1 MGFGE
6 EIYKLAIL
14 SQKRRD
20 ELVNRLFVLPGHK
33 SKLEDFFKIIDSV
46 IDFKFYLFSC
56 TLRPQSIR
64 S

>member
-20 ELVNRLFVLPGHK
+20 ELVNRLYVLPGHK
-33 SKLEDFFKIIDSV
+33 SKLEDFFKIID
-46 IDFKFYLFSC
+46 
-56 TLRPQSIR
+56 
-64 S
+64 